1 MKWFSGSIGDAI
13 QKSKREKRIF
23 IVYITG
29 QDELS
34 KKMDATLENTEVTA
48 LCGAEHCVA
57 LTLKANGEEC
67 GFFSQIY
74 PVVTVPSVYFIAVNG
89 SPIEVTAGY
98 VEPNAFC
105 QIIQSVIKN
114 HRAQTGGSPPLDTQ
128 PIQMSIAQTEASS
141 SQPASTQADS
151 LSSSHT
157 ATIDSNTSAAPA
169 LEERIDIAKQK
180 IEEKRLQKQEME
192 EEGRRQ
198 KEIERRK
205 LGQDMAKLKQF
216 QEEKKRKELQEQ
228 LTKERAEKTKERERI
243 KQELE
248 KDRVERAAKYRKE
261 RETQE
266 KQKEEMKQA
275 KELAQNKINSEAE
288 AKKREQARLQIR
300 LPDGSSLTNVFPS
313 GDRLQTV
320 KDFVSQRVGTSV
332 TLSTTFPRRTFTAE
346 DMSQTLLILELV
358 PSAVLIAVPGK
369 IKANTVNPSGGGGI
383 ISLVISPL
391 ITLWNFLYMFIFGR
405 SSSPPEQKKEES
417 SEADQLPS
425 ESPSGSASRG
435 AQPQSAYQRR
445 PIRTKGNVRR
455 LTDMKDDDD
464 DENATW
470 NGNSTQQM

>member
-48 LCGAEHCVA
+48 LCGDQHCVA
-57 LTLKANGEEC
+57 LKLKANGEEC

-114 HRAQTGGSPPLDTQ
+114 HRAQTDVSPPLDTQ
-128 PIQMSIAQTEASS
+128 SIKMSNVQTAVSS
-141 SQPASTQADS
+141 GQPASGQADS
-151 LSSSHT
+151 ASSNHT
-157 ATIDSNTSAAPA
+157 VTTDSNSAAPA

-180 IEEKRLQKQEME
+180 IEEKRLQKQEIE

-228 LTKERAEKTKERERI
+228 LAKERTEKTKERERI

-248 KDRVERAAKYRKE
+248 KDRAERAAKYRKD

-266 KQKEEMKQA
+266 KQKEEMKQT

-320 KDFVSQRVGTSV
+320 HDFVSQRVGTSV

-346 DMSQTLLILELV
+346 DMSKTLLILELV

-369 IKANTVNPSGGGGI
+369 VKGGTINPSGGGGI
-383 ISLVISPL
+383 LSLVISPL

-405 SSSPPEQKKEES
+405 SSPPQEQKKEES
-417 SEADQLPS
+417 SEKEQMPS
-425 ESPSGSASRG
+425 ESPSSPASRG

-445 PIRTKGNVRR
+445 PLRTDGNVRR
-455 LTDMKDDDD
+455 LTDMIDDDD